1 MPDFYKKLKKHMKK
15 FRGKRVY
22 SSQNVLYTQSPKWK
36 SKREQKSHNLTMWQ
50 IQICYLSQNCAQEGV
65 STPSCMRIGSG

>member
-36 SKREQKSHNLTMWQ
+36 SKREQKSHNLTM
-50 IQICYLSQNCAQEGV
+50 
-65 STPSCMRIGSG
+65 